1 MDKEELIKAIET
13 HINDNMDCG
22 GCVLQGECT
31 SGKCIDVLFKNSLQ
45 YLKKEKEPA
54 PAGTDTSSKCN
65 ELQSNNT
72 MKLKICQEI
81 AKNLITIQDDQMGDI
96 YTSGYVQAMRE
107 ILMILDRF

>member
-1 MDKEELIKAIET
+1 MDREELIKAIET
-13 HINDNMDCG
+13 HINDNTGCG

-31 SGKCIDVLFKNSLQ
+31 SGKCIDVLFKN
-45 YLKKEKEPA
+45 EPA

-65 ELQSNNT
+65 ELQPNNT

-81 AKNLITIQDDQMGDI
+81 AKNLIIIQDDQMGDI